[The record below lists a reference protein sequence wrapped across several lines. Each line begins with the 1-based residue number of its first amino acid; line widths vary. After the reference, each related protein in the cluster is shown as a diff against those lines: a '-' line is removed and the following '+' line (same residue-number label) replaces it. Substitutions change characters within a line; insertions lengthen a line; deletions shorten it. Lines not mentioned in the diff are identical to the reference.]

1 MPNIQVDLASALVTN
16 RYGRKFG
23 HLVRV
28 IGGAD
33 YITTKQIEARLNS
46 YQGDTDIRIK
56 KGEVEPILSLLIWHK
71 YATFKER
78 VFHLSYSKS
87 FFFTKVDFLFLT
99 KLF

>member
-33 YITTKQIEARLNS
+33 YITIRQIEARLNAF
-46 YQGDTDIRIK
+46 QGDTDIRIK
-56 KGEVEPILSLLIWHK
+56 KGEIEPILSLLIWHK
-71 YATFKER
+71 YATFKDGVVSEKNLR
-78 VFHLSYSKS
+78 VFFIRKKTHEFSS
-87 FFFTKVDFLFLT
+87 LF
-99 KLF
+99 

>member
-33 YITTKQIEARLNS
+33 YITIRQIEARLNAF
-46 YQGDTDIRIK
+46 QGDTDIRIK
-56 KGEVEPILSLLIWHK
+56 KGEIEPILSLLIWHK
-71 YATFKER
+71 YATFKEG
-78 VFHLSYSKS
+78 VVSAKKLTS
-87 FFFTKVDFLFLT
+87 FFSSEF
-99 KLF
+99 